1 MAHATRCTRSMESKG
16 WYWDRDATCTTQAFF
31 GQAVVGTVTYNAV
44 LAGQYFMIVNLKMS
58 ERTIAKKYEKVMHIL
73 PFLMWIVTAIIG
85 ISFDALD
92 SGILQLL
99 DYTRPNQLCGRR

>member
-1 MAHATRCTRSMESKG
+1 
-16 WYWDRDATCTTQAFF
+16 
-31 GQAVVGTVTYNAV
+31 
-44 LAGQYFMIVNLKMS
+44 MIVNLKMS